1 MLANQERLI
10 WIDVETTGVDAF
22 DKDELLEVAC
32 LITDSELNILD
43 EVGYHAVIKYS
54 DLQVST
60 MKLLTNDFVRDMH
73 KKTGLW
79 DKLTSGK
86 PVRTVDSELLDYI
99 KSFVP
104 DARKAR
110 IAGNSITLDR
120 NFLQANL
127 PQSFNHLSYRSYD
140 VSTIAGLTA
149 MWYEDEGY
157 TKKKTHAAMDD
168 IRESIEELRYLRER
182 FFVKKNWVTRLFG
195 SR

>member
-54 DLQVST
+54 DLKVSS

>member
-1 MLANQERLI
+1 MLAHQERLI

-54 DLQVST
+54 DLKVSS